1 VISRSDCICNAR
13 FKFAPQME
21 TEPRWPSGEHRRGPP
36 GSRRAT
42 RERVSLVIQI
52 PGSDLEPNGSL
63 SAIGL
68 LPRIGGERVPGYG
81 GVAGGEPV
89 FRVRVAERLCVGL
102 ELNFQVA
109 EPLTFIQPNRKLA
122 ISRRLVLQMDA

>member
-1 VISRSDCICNAR
+1 LTLRTPASAACAA
-13 FKFAPQME
+13 FAPNGRARAELWSQISVGKVAE
-21 TEPRWPSGEHRRGPP
+21 P
-36 GSRRAT
+36 GSPKVEA
-42 RERVSLVIQI
+42 VSE
-52 PGSDLEPNGSL
+52 SAEAL

-68 LPRIGGERVPGYG
+68 LPRIGGGRVPGYG

-109 EPLTFIQPNRKLA
+109 EPLTFIQPNLKLA
-122 ISRRLVLQMDA
+122 ISRRLVLQLDA